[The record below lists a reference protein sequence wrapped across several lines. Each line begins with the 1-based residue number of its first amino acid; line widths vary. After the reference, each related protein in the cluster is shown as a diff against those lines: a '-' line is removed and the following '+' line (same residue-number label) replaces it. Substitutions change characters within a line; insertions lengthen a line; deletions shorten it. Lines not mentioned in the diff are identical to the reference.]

1 MNNRLPINRNIAA
14 LRMTD
19 CTYRDMVWHCLQEK
33 PLEACG
39 LLSGNDGLAKRC
51 WPIVNI
57 DQSPVSF
64 TMDMEQLDSALKQME
79 RAGEQLLAVFHS
91 HPASIPYPSAYDI
104 EHAAYPCSYIIV
116 SLSRLRPRVRSYRI
130 EGNTAQPEPIQI
142 VSEQGMKHDAH

>member
-1 MNNRLPINRNIAA
+1 
-14 LRMTD
+14 
-19 CTYRDMVWHCLQEK
+19 
-33 PLEACG
+33 
-39 LLSGNDGLAKRC
+39 
-51 WPIVNI
+51 
-57 DQSPVSF
+57 
-64 TMDMEQLDSALKQME
+64 MDMEQLDTALKQME

-130 EGNTAQPEPIQI
+130 EGITAQPEPIQI